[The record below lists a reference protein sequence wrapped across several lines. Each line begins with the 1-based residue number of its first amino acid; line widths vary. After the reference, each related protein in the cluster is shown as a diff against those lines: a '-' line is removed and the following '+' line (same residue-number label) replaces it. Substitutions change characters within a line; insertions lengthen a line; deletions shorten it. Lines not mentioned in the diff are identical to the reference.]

1 MSSTM
6 LKNYFTSLWR
16 HISKNKVFTF
26 INVAGLAIGMLAC
39 MLIAQF
45 VLHELSY
52 DSFLEK
58 SDRIFRI
65 QLDRYDKGVLSTQWA
80 AGAAGIGPDLK
91 SNFSEVKRF
100 ARLSK
105 QGATLANGDT
115 YFREEDMYFASEDFF
130 KVFSIRLIEGVDSLV
145 LKEPFKIVLS
155 ESMAKKY
162 FGQENPIGKTLKAN
176 GQTEYE
182 VSGVFEDLPVNTH
195 MKIDA
200 MGSFVTLE
208 KLWNDPIMSWN
219 WDGFMTYI
227 LLEDGVDA
235 QAFEAKLPDFVEK
248 KMGEEMRKF
257 NAGMVFHLQPVQD
270 IHLDSD
276 YIMEFKAN
284 GNRQSVY
291 FLSVVAILIL
301 VIAWINYIN
310 LSTAKS
316 VERARE
322 VGIRKVMGGYQSQLV
337 QQFLTESLF
346 LNLMAVLFAAGFAIL
361 LTPWFSGLTGR
372 ELGYQLFLQP
382 VFWLV
387 LLVLIVL
394 GAVMSGIYPAF
405 VLSSFR
411 PVEVLKGKFK
421 NTDQGLLLRKGMV
434 IAQFIA
440 SITLMVGTF
449 TVFLQL
455 RYMQNQDLGVDIEQ
469 TLVLRSP
476 SVTDST
482 YKQKYQV
489 FKQRI
494 ADYTEV
500 LSVTAS
506 TAVPGTQP
514 NWNAGGIRR
523 LSQGE
528 DEQNQYR
535 VIMTDGSFNESFGL
549 EMVTGRDFSDEVS
562 NEWKNVLLNESA
574 SRLMG
579 FSSPEE
585 AINDRIFFWGDT
597 FNIVGVM
604 KDYHQESLKKSYDAL
619 IFRYNDAPNGFYSV
633 KVQTSQIRELMA
645 TLEEDWKEVFPG
657 NPFEYFFLDEH
668 YNQQYKADQQF
679 GTIFGIFSALA
690 IFIASLGLFGLS
702 SLTAIQRTKE
712 IGIRKVL
719 GASLFG
725 LLRLIS
731 KDFIILVAIAILLS
745 IPLSVWI
752 MNSWLQDF
760 AARITLSWWV
770 FAVPSLLVIIIT
782 ILTVSVHTIK
792 VALINPVR
800 SLSYE

>member
-1 MSSTM
+1 M

-39 MLIAQF
+39 ILISQF

-52 DSFLEK
+52 DDFLEK
-58 SDRIFRI
+58 KDRIFRI
-65 QLDRYDKGVLSTQWA
+65 QQDRFDKGELSTQWA
-80 AGAAGIGPDLK
+80 SGAAGIGPDLK
-91 SNFSEVKRF
+91 SNFSEVKTF
-100 ARLSK
+100 TRLTK
-105 QGATLANGDT
+105 RGATLSTGDT
-115 YFREEDMYFASEDFF
+115 FFREEDLYFASEDFF
-130 KVFSIRLIEGVDSLV
+130 DVFSIKLIEGIDSLV

-155 ESMAKKY
+155 QTMAKKY
-162 FGQENPIGKTLKAN
+162 FGAENPIGKTLKAN
-176 GQTEYE
+176 GDTEYE

-200 MGSFVTLE
+200 LGSFVSLE
-208 KLWNDPIMSWN
+208 KLWNDPILSWN

-227 LLEDGVDA
+227 LLDDQVDA
-235 QAFEAKLPDFVEK
+235 KAFEAKLPDFVQTQK
-248 KMGEEMRKF
+248 GEELKQY
-257 NAGMVFHLQPVQD
+257 NSGIAFHLQPVQD

-276 YIMEFKAN
+276 FIMEFKAN

-291 FLSVVAILIL
+291 FLSVVAILIMI
-301 VIAWINYIN
+301 IAWINYIN

-322 VGIRKVMGGYQSQLV
+322 VGVRKVMGGYQSQLI

-346 LNLMAVLFAAGFAIL
+346 LNILAVMVAAGFAIL
-361 LTPWFSGLTGR
+361 LTPWFSELTGR
-372 ELGYQLFLQP
+372 ELGYQLFMQP
-382 VFWLV
+382 LFWLA
-387 LLVLIVL
+387 LLVLIVS
-394 GAVMSGIYPAF
+394 GALMSGIYPAF

-421 NTDQGLLLRKGMV
+421 NTDKGIFLRKGMV
-434 IAQFIA
+434 IAQFVA

-455 RYMQNQDLGVDIEQ
+455 KYMQNQDLGVNIEQ
-469 TLVLRSP
+469 TVVLQSP

-494 ADYTEV
+494 AAYSEV

-506 TAVPGTQP
+506 TTVPGGQP

-535 VIMTDGSFNESFGL
+535 VIQTDGAFNEAFGL
-549 EMVTGRDFSDEVS
+549 EMVVGREFSDEVA

-574 SRLMG
+574 TRLMG
-579 FSSPEE
+579 FATPEE
-585 AINDRIFFWGDT
+585 AINDPIFFWGDT

-604 KDYHQESLKKSYDAL
+604 KDYHQESLKKSFDAL
-619 IFRYNDAPNGFYSV
+619 IFRYDEAPNGFYSI
-633 KVQTSQIRELMA
+633 KVQTSGIEDLMA
-645 TLEEDWKEVFPG
+645 TFEADWKDVFPG

-668 YNQQYKADQQF
+668 YDQQYKADRQF
-679 GTIFGIFSALA
+679 GSIFSIFSGLA
-690 IFIASLGLFGLS
+690 IFIATLGLFGLS

-731 KDFIILVAIAILLS
+731 KDFILLVGIAILLS

-752 MNSWLQDF
+752 VNSWLQDF
-760 AARITLSWWV
+760 ASRISLTWWI
-770 FAVPSLLVIIIT
+770 FAVPSLMVVVIT
-782 ILTVSVHTIK
+782 ILTVSIHTIK
-792 VALINPVR
+792 VAMINPVS
-800 SLSYE
+800 SLNYE

>member
-1 MSSTM
+1 M

-39 MLIAQF
+39 ILIAQF

-91 SNFSEVKRF
+91 SNFSEVKAF
-100 ARLSK
+100 TRLTK

-115 YFREEDMYFASEDFF
+115 FFREEDLYFASEDFF
-130 KVFSIRLIEGVDSLV
+130 EVFSIRLIEGVDSLV

-155 ESMAKKY
+155 ESMARKY

-200 MGSFVTLE
+200 MGSFVSLE
-208 KLWNDPIMSWN
+208 KLWNDPVLSWN
-219 WDGFMTYI
+219 WDGFLTYI
-227 LLEDGVDA
+227 LLEDEVDA
-235 QAFEAKLPDFVEK
+235 KAFEAKLPDFVEK
-248 KMGEEMRKF
+248 KMGEEMRKY
-257 NAGMVFHLQPVQD
+257 NAGMAFHLQPVQD

-301 VIAWINYIN
+301 IIAWINYIN

-346 LNLMAVLFAAGFAIL
+346 LNLVAVFLAAGLAMLF
-361 LTPWFSGLTGR
+361 TPWFSGLTGR

-382 VFWLV
+382 FFWLV
-387 LLVLIVL
+387 LLALIVA
-394 GAVMSGIYPAF
+394 GALMSGIYPAF

-421 NTDQGLLLRKGMV
+421 NTNQGLLLRKGMV

-455 RYMQNQDLGVDIEQ
+455 RFMQNQDLGVDIEQ
-469 TLVLRSP
+469 TVVLQSP

-494 ADYTEV
+494 SDYTEV

-506 TAVPGTQP
+506 TAVPGEQP

-535 VIMTDGSFNESFGL
+535 VIMTDGSFNEAFGL
-549 EMVTGRDFSDEVS
+549 EMLTGREFSDEVA

-574 SRLMG
+574 TRLMG
-579 FSSPEE
+579 FANVEE

-645 TLEEDWKEVFPG
+645 TMEEDWKEVFPG

-679 GTIFGIFSALA
+679 GAIFGIFSALA
-690 IFIASLGLFGLS
+690 IFIAALGLFGLS

-731 KDFIILVAIAILLS
+731 KDFIVLVAIAILLS

-760 AARITLSWWV
+760 ASRISLSWWV
-770 FAVPSLLVIIIT
+770 FAVPSLFVIIIT
-782 ILTVSVHTIK
+782 IVTVSVHTIK
-792 VALINPVR
+792 VALINPVS

>member
-1 MSSTM
+1 
-6 LKNYFTSLWR
+6 
-16 HISKNKVFTF
+16 
-26 INVAGLAIGMLAC
+26 MLAC
-39 MLIAQF
+39 ILISQF

-52 DSFLEK
+52 DDFLDK
-58 SDRIFRI
+58 KDRIFRL
-65 QLDRYDKGVLSTQWA
+65 QQDRFDKGELSTQWA
-80 AGAAGIGPDLK
+80 SGAAGIGPDLK
-91 SNFSEVKRF
+91 SNFSEVK
-100 ARLSK
+100 AYTRLSN
-105 QGATLANGDT
+105 QGATMSTGDT
-115 YFREEDMYFASEDFF
+115 FFREEDLYFASEDFF
-130 KVFSIRLIEGVDSLV
+130 EIFSIPLIEGTDSLV

-155 ESMAKKY
+155 QSMARKY
-162 FGQENPIGKTLKAN
+162 FGSEDPIGKTLKAN
-176 GQTEYE
+176 GRTDYE
-182 VSGVFEDLPVNTH
+182 VSGVFEDLPINTH

-200 MGSFVTLE
+200 LISFVSLE
-208 KLWNDPIMSWN
+208 KLQNDPILSWN

-227 LLEDGVDA
+227 LLEDQVDA
-235 QAFEAKLPDFVEK
+235 KAFEAKLPDFVQTQK
-248 KMGEEMRKF
+248 GEELKKY
-257 NAGMVFHLQPVQD
+257 NAGIAFHLQPVQD

-284 GNRQSVY
+284 GNRQAVY
-291 FLSVVAILIL
+291 FLSVVAILIMI
-301 VIAWINYIN
+301 IAWINYIN

-322 VGIRKVMGGYQSQLV
+322 VGVRKVMGGYQSQLI

-346 LNLMAVLFAAGFAIL
+346 LNLMAVLLAAAVAMV
-361 LTPWFSGLTGR
+361 LTPWFSELTGR
-372 ELGYQLFLQP
+372 ELGYQLFMQP

-387 LLVLIVL
+387 LLALIVS
-394 GAVMSGIYPAF
+394 GALMSGIYPAF

-421 NTDQGLLLRKGMV
+421 NTDKGIFLRKGMV
-434 IAQFIA
+434 IAQFVA

-455 RYMQNQDLGVDIEQ
+455 RYMQNQDLGVNIEQ
-469 TLVLRSP
+469 TVVLQAP

-494 ADYTEV
+494 SDYAEV
-500 LSVTAS
+500 VSVTAS
-506 TAVPGTQP
+506 TTVPGGQP

-535 VIMTDGSFNESFGL
+535 VIMTDGSFNKSFGL
-549 EMVTGRDFSDEVS
+549 EMVAGREFSDDVA
-562 NEWKNVLLNESA
+562 NEWKNVVLNESA
-574 SRLMG
+574 TRLMG
-579 FSSPEE
+579 FATVEE
-585 AINDRIFFWGDT
+585 AINDQIFFWGDT

-604 KDYHQESLKKSYDAL
+604 KDYHQESLKKSFDAL
-619 IFRYNDAPNGFYSV
+619 IFRYDESPNGFYSV
-633 KVQTSQIRELMA
+633 KVQTSQIKDLMA
-645 TLEEDWKEVFPG
+645 TFEADWKDVFPG

-679 GTIFGIFSALA
+679 GAIFTIFSGLA
-690 IFIASLGLFGLS
+690 IFIATLGLFGLS

-731 KDFIILVAIAILLS
+731 KDFIVLVGIAILLS
-745 IPLSVWI
+745 LPLSIWI

-760 AARITLSWWV
+760 ASRISLSWWI
-770 FAVPSLLVIIIT
+770 FAAPSVMVVVIT
-782 ILTVSVHTIK
+782 ILTVSIHTIK
-792 VALINPVR
+792 VAMINPVS
-800 SLSYE
+800 SLNYE

>member
-1 MSSTM
+1 M

-39 MLIAQF
+39 ILIAQF

-58 SDRIFRI
+58 SDRIFRL
-65 QLDRYDKGVLSTQWA
+65 QLDRFDKGELSTQWA
-80 AGAAGIGPDLK
+80 SGAAGIGPDLK
-91 SNFSEVKRF
+91 SNFSEVKTF
-100 ARLSK
+100 TRLTK
-105 QGATLANGDT
+105 RGATLSTGDT
-115 YFREEDMYFASEDFF
+115 FFREEDLYFASEDFF
-130 KVFSIRLIEGVDSLV
+130 EVFSIQLIEGVDSLV
-145 LKEPFKIVLS
+145 LKEPFKVVLS

-162 FGQENPIGKTLKAN
+162 FGAENPIGKTLKAN

-200 MGSFVTLE
+200 LGSFVSLE
-208 KLWNDPIMSWN
+208 RLWNDPIMGWN

-227 LLEDGVDA
+227 VLEDGVDA
-235 QAFEAKLPDFVEK
+235 EAFEAKLPDFVET
-248 KMGEEMRKF
+248 KMGEEMRKY
-257 NAGMVFHLQPVQD
+257 NAGMTFHLQPVKD

-276 YIMEFKAN
+276 FIMEFKAN

-291 FLSVVAILIL
+291 FLSVVAILIMI
-301 VIAWINYIN
+301 IAWINYIN

-322 VGIRKVMGGYQSQLV
+322 VGVRKVMGGYQSQLI

-346 LNLMAVLFAAGFAIL
+346 LNLIAVLQAAGLATL

-382 VFWLV
+382 LFWLV
-387 LLVLIVL
+387 LLGLIIA

-421 NTDQGLLLRKGMV
+421 NTDQGILLRKGMV

-455 RYMQNQDLGVDIEQ
+455 RYMQNEELGVDIEQ
-469 TLVLRSP
+469 TVVLQSP

-494 ADYTEV
+494 SDYTEV
-500 LSVTAS
+500 QSVTAS
-506 TAVPGTQP
+506 TSVPGGQP
-514 NWNAGGIRR
+514 DWNAGGIRR

-535 VIMTDGSFNESFGL
+535 VIMTDGSFDESFGL
-549 EMVTGRDFSDEVS
+549 EMVTGRDFSDDVS
-562 NEWKNVLLNESA
+562 NEHQNVLLNESA
-574 SRLMG
+574 TRLMG
-579 FSSPEE
+579 FASPEE

-619 IFRYNDAPNGFYSV
+619 IFRYNDAPNGFYSI
-633 KVQTSQIRELMA
+633 KVQSAQIPDLMA
-645 TLEEDWKEVFPG
+645 TLEADWKDIFPG

-679 GTIFGIFSALA
+679 GSIFGIFSGLA
-690 IFIASLGLFGLS
+690 IFIAALGLFGLS

-719 GASLFG
+719 GASMFG

-731 KDFIILVAIAILLS
+731 KDFILLVVIAIVLS

-752 MNSWLQDF
+752 MDSWLQDF
-760 AARITLSWWV
+760 ASRISLSWWI
-770 FAVPSLLVIIIT
+770 FAVPSVLVVVIT
-782 ILTVSVHTIK
+782 ILTVSIHTIK
-792 VALINPVR
+792 VAMINPVS

>member
-1 MSSTM
+1 MF
-6 LKNYFTSLWR
+6 KNYFTSLWR

-39 MLIAQF
+39 ILISQF

-52 DSFLEK
+52 DDFLDK
-58 SDRIFRI
+58 KDRIFRL
-65 QLDRYDKGVLSTQWA
+65 QQDRFDKGELSTQWA
-80 AGAAGIGPDLK
+80 SGAAGIGPDLK
-91 SNFSEVKRF
+91 SNFSEVK
-100 ARLSK
+100 AYTRLSN
-105 QGATLANGDT
+105 QGATMSTGDT
-115 YFREEDMYFASEDFF
+115 FFREEDLYFASEDFF
-130 KVFSIRLIEGVDSLV
+130 EIFSIPLIEGTDSLV

-155 ESMAKKY
+155 QSMARKY
-162 FGQENPIGKTLKAN
+162 FGSEDPIGKTLKAN
-176 GQTEYE
+176 GRTDYE
-182 VSGVFEDLPVNTH
+182 VSGVFEDLPINTH
-195 MKIDA
+195 MRIDA
-200 MGSFVTLE
+200 LISFVSLE
-208 KLWNDPIMSWN
+208 KLQNDPILSWN

-227 LLEDGVDA
+227 LLDDQVDA
-235 QAFEAKLPDFVEK
+235 QAFEAKLPDFVQTQK
-248 KMGEEMRKF
+248 GEELKKY
-257 NAGMVFHLQPVQD
+257 NAGIAFHLQPVQD

-284 GNRQSVY
+284 GNRQAVY
-291 FLSVVAILIL
+291 FLSVVAILIMI
-301 VIAWINYIN
+301 IAWINYIN

-322 VGIRKVMGGYQSQLV
+322 VGVRKVMGGYQSQLI

-346 LNLMAVLFAAGFAIL
+346 LNLMAVLLAAAVAMV
-361 LTPWFSGLTGR
+361 LTPWFSELTGR
-372 ELGYQLFLQP
+372 ELGYQLFMQP

-387 LLVLIVL
+387 LLALIVS
-394 GAVMSGIYPAF
+394 GALMSGIYPAF

-421 NTDQGLLLRKGMV
+421 NTDKGIFLRKGMV
-434 IAQFIA
+434 IAQFVA

-455 RYMQNQDLGVDIEQ
+455 RYMQNQDLGVNIEQ
-469 TLVLRSP
+469 TVVLQSP

-494 ADYTEV
+494 SDYAEV
-500 LSVTAS
+500 VSVTAS
-506 TAVPGTQP
+506 TTVPGGQP

-535 VIMTDGSFNESFGL
+535 VIMTDGSFNKSFGL
-549 EMVTGRDFSDEVS
+549 EMVAGREFSDDVA
-562 NEWKNVLLNESA
+562 NEWKNVVLNESA
-574 SRLMG
+574 TRLMG
-579 FSSPEE
+579 FATVEE
-585 AINDRIFFWGDT
+585 AINDQIFFWGDT

-604 KDYHQESLKKSYDAL
+604 KDYHQESLKKSFDAL
-619 IFRYNDAPNGFYSV
+619 IFRYNESPNGFYSV
-633 KVQTSQIRELMA
+633 KVQTSDIKDLMA
-645 TLEEDWKEVFPG
+645 TFEEDWKDVFPG

-679 GTIFGIFSALA
+679 GAIFTIFSGLA
-690 IFIASLGLFGLS
+690 IFIATLGLFGLS

-731 KDFIILVAIAILLS
+731 KDFIVLVGVAILLS
-745 IPLSVWI
+745 LPLSIWI

-760 AARITLSWWV
+760 ASRISLSWWI
-770 FAVPSLLVIIIT
+770 FAVPSVMVVIIT
-782 ILTVSVHTIK
+782 ILTVSIHTLK
-792 VALINPVR
+792 VAMINPVS
-800 SLSYE
+800 SLNYE